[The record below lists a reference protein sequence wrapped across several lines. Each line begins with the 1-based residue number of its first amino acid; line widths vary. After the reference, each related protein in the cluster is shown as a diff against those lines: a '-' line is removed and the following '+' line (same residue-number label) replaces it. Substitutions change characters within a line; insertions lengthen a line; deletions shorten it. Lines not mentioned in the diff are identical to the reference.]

1 MDESNLSN
9 RLKKVAELVPKNS
22 RIADIGSD
30 HAYLPAYLV
39 NQKKIE
45 FGVAGEVVQG
55 PYLNAVKEIKNQK
68 MEKIVSVR
76 LGDGLEVINQDD
88 RIDTIIVAGMGG
100 NLIKKILT
108 DGYQKLKGNEK
119 LVLQP
124 NVGEKKLRNWLAE
137 NNYSIDHEVLLEEDG
152 HYYEI
157 IEAIKVP
164 QKVDYSDLELTFG
177 PLLLQEKNNDFINK
191 WSDKIKRNLIV
202 LENLKN
208 AQNIPNEKIKQIKEQ
223 NKMIEEVINDKT

>member
-1 MDESNLSN
+1 MDEINLSN

-88 RIDTIIVAGMGG
+88 QIDTIIVAGMGG

-124 NVGEKKLRNWLAE
+124 NVGEKKLRNWLVE

-208 AQNIPNEKIKQIKEQ
+208 AQNIQNEKIKQIKEQ